1 MTSVGNNLPA
11 SATGQALDE
20 LYKQGMEQVRKN
32 AAYIFAKGGYTD
44 WALCTW
50 SQKIIPSAIKNNG
63 TAADKARRLGRIP
76 VPHQHKRKRKAS
88 IENNGQQQLTL
99 APAPAQQRLIPAV
112 ENSEQLEPPRP
123 AGIPDEVVVAPAAAA
138 AGRPTWSGTG
148 HCAIAGCVWPQLKH
162 SHRCFREGCS
172 FYVHN
177 LCAQASLLDKDN
189 PLNMYCS
196 TTCKEQGEQG

>member
-1 MTSVGNNLPA
+1 M
-11 SATGQALDE
+11 
-20 LYKQGMEQVRKN
+20 
-32 AAYIFAKGGYTD
+32 
-44 WALCTW
+44 
-50 SQKIIPSAIKNNG
+50 
-63 TAADKARRLGRIP
+63 
-76 VPHQHKRKRKAS
+76 
-88 IENNGQQQLTL
+88 
-99 APAPAQQRLIPAV
+99 V
-112 ENSEQLEPPRP
+112 ENSERLEPPRP

-196 TTCKEQGEQG
+196 TTAKNKENKGRDLLLIKTSTTVICFYFTFFRRSLFFSLRLSIAGKILGTL